1 MHLRHWLLLVLTQSI
16 WTGSYLAMKVAG
28 EEMPVGLIV
37 VLRYGLATLVLL
49 SATPWNGLPRLERRD
64 WLLVVAL
71 GALNFTL
78 APTLQISGLQCTQ
91 SIDVSILIAL
101 EPTITVALAALALRD
116 RPSGTTIWALL
127 LGTVGMLILSSAGFA
142 GEVAGASN
150 RLLGNSLFTVSL
162 LCEAAVTVGGGR
174 LAVRYAPSQAVL
186 AMKAAGFI
194 AAAVIFAP
202 VVFSAEFG
210 SYSWKAW
217 TSVIYLAVLPSA
229 FCYTMWYRVIKVV
242 PVSHVALSLFVQP
255 IVGTIIGYTLLDET
269 IGIET
274 VVGALLVCASLAW
287 WQTRSLR
294 NKAAMQA
301 AAPPYPET

>member
-1 MHLRHWLLLVLTQSI
+1 
-16 WTGSYLAMKVAG
+16 MKVAG

-37 VLRYGLATLVLL
+37 VLRYGLAALVLL
-49 SATPWNGLPRLERRD
+49 AATPWNGLPRLERRD

-71 GALNFTL
+71 GTLNFTL
-78 APTLQISGLQCTQ
+78 APTLQISGLKYTQ

-116 RPSGTTIWALL
+116 RPSGATIWALL
-127 LGTVGMLILSSAGFA
+127 LGTVGMLILSGVGFA
-142 GEVAGASN
+142 GQVAGASN

-162 LCEAAVTVGGGR
+162 LCEAAVTVAGGR

-186 AMKAAGFI
+186 AMKAAGFV
-194 AAAVIFAP
+194 AAAIFFGP
-202 VVFSAEFG
+202 VVVSAEFG
-210 SYSWKAW
+210 AYSWKAW
-217 TSVIYLAVLPSA
+217 ASVVYLAVLPSA
-229 FCYTMWYRVIKVV
+229 LAYTVWYRVIKVV

-255 IVGTIIGYTLLDET
+255 IVGTVIGYTFLDET

-287 WQTRSLR
+287 WQARSLR
-294 NKAAMQA
+294 NQSAVQA

>member
-1 MHLRHWLLLVLTQSI
+1 
-16 WTGSYLAMKVAG
+16 MKVAG

-49 SATPWNGLPRLERRD
+49 SATPWNGLPRFERRD

-78 APTLQISGLQCTQ
+78 APTLQISGLQYTQ

-101 EPTITVALAALALRD
+101 EPTMTVLLAAMALQE
-116 RPSGTTIWALL
+116 RPSGATIWTLL
-127 LGTVGMLILSSAGFA
+127 LGTLGMLVLSGVGFA

-194 AAAVIFAP
+194 AAVVVFAP
-202 VVFSAEFG
+202 IVLSADYVA
-210 SYSWKAW
+210 YSWKAW
-217 TSVIYLAVLPSA
+217 SSVIYLAVLPSA
-229 FCYTMWYRVIKVV
+229 FCYTVWYRVIKVV
-242 PVSHVALSLFVQP
+242 PVGHVALSLFVQP

-269 IGIET
+269 VGVET
-274 VVGALLVCASLAW
+274 VAGALLVCASLAW
-287 WQTRSLR
+287 WQARSLR
-294 NKAAMQA
+294 NQA
-301 AAPPYPET
+301 AVQATVPPYPET